1 MKKKSSAGKED
12 NLSPDHILKGP
23 VPGHIAIVM
32 DGNGRWAK
40 RQGLPRIFGHQQ
52 GRKVLRQ
59 TVGHCLDLGVKYLT
73 VYAFST
79 ENWKRPKE
87 EVEGLMFLLEEAIQG
102 EYEDL
107 QRQGIRVKFLGELD
121 ELSLKLNEKIRFIQE
136 ATSKN
141 EKLQLNICLNYGG
154 RRELVEAFRRMAKR
168 ISEGEM
174 DKAEIN
180 ERAIGDYLYTTG
192 MPDPDL
198 LIRTGGEKR
207 LSNFL
212 LWQSAYA
219 EIYFT
224 EIYWPDFTKEHLW
237 EAIADFQGRERRFGK
252 TS

>member
-1 MKKKSSAGKED
+1 MKKKGSEGKKDQE
-12 NLSPDHILKGP
+12 NILKGP
-23 VPGHIAIVM
+23 IPKHIAIVM

-59 TVGHCLDLGVKYLT
+59 TVGHCLDLGVEYLT

-107 QRQGIRVKFLGELD
+107 QKQGIRVRFLGELD
-121 ELSLKLNEKIRFIQE
+121 ELSQKLNEKIRFIQE

-154 RRELVEAFRRMAKR
+154 RREIASALKRMVHR
-168 ISEGEM
+168 ISKGEM
-174 DKAEIN
+174 DIAEIN
-180 ERAIGDYLYTTG
+180 ERAVNDYLYTAG
-192 MPDPDL
+192 IPDPDL

-212 LWQSAYA
+212 LWQSAYT

-224 EIYWPDFTKEHLW
+224 EIYWPDFTRENLW
-237 EAIADFQGRERRFGK
+237 EAVADFQGRERRFGT